1 MTSGN
6 QESGAGH
13 KIAKTDSENA
23 NSLGNG
29 KFLRS
34 NEVEPVG
41 KLGDE
46 AGIHKTSS
54 LDPVLVFK
62 GSQSQGNTISLFL
75 LS

>member
-1 MTSGN
+1 MYIW
-6 QESGAGH
+6 QFFIFPLQALVE
-13 KIAKTDSENA
+13 A
-23 NSLGNG
+23 NNDLFG
-29 KFLRS
+29 
-34 NEVEPVG
+34 EPVG

-46 AGIHKTSS
+46 AGAHKTSS